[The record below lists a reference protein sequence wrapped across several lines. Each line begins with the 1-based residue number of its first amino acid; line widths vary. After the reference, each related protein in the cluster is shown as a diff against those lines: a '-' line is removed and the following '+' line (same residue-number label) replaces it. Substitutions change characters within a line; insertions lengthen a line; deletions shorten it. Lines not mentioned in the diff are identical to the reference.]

1 MNKQLNDTLLTD
13 IVAPQGRYKANAPA
27 SPLLAGNG
35 LVGVE
40 IELEEFDGDADRTRP
55 LWTIHEDGSL
65 QNGLEFVLHP
75 PRNGEQLIEGIDKFF
90 GCKFRYTGGERTS
103 VHIHVDMTDNVKVGQ
118 FRSLFALTFLLEGAI
133 YRIADEHRKWAGYS
147 SPIIDMSPQRMN
159 RLLAANTAAQFG
171 AGVTGQI
178 HQDKYY
184 GFNSVSLKKHGT
196 LEFRYF
202 PCTDDKKVMMQWINL
217 VLELK
222 AVALQFN
229 DPDELL
235 KAFTD
240 DAAVVKWIKKN
251 LPKSAEALLQYAD
264 RVDLLDRKR
273 LLVAVLHDKNAAQY
287 KQVEP
292 QISKSLK
299 RLAVKRGWAHE
310 DNGADEQQ
318 APVAPIRLEDI
329 HLPDGQI
336 NMDAYQQLILNIQQR
351 NRQRR

>member
-1 MNKQLNDTLLTD
+1 M
-13 IVAPQGRYKANAPA
+13 
-27 SPLLAGNG
+27 
-35 LVGVE
+35 
-40 IELEEFDGDADRTRP
+40 
-55 LWTIHEDGSL
+55 
-65 QNGLEFVLHP
+65 
-75 PRNGEQLIEGIDKFF
+75 
-90 GCKFRYTGGERTS
+90 
-103 VHIHVDMTDNVKVGQ
+103 
-118 FRSLFALTFLLEGAI
+118 
-133 YRIADEHRKWAGYS
+133 
-147 SPIIDMSPQRMN
+147 
-159 RLLAANTAAQFG
+159 
-171 AGVTGQI
+171 TGQI

-202 PCTDDKKVMMQWINL
+202 PCTDDKKVMLQWINL

-251 LPKSAEALLQYAD
+251 LPKSADALLQYAD

-273 LLVAVLHDKNAAQY
+273 LILAVLHDKNAAQY
-287 KQVEP
+287 RQVEP

-310 DNGADEQQ
+310 DNGADEPQ
-318 APVAPIRLEDI
+318 APVAPVRVEEIYEA
-329 HLPDGQI
+329 DGQI
-336 NMDAYQQLILNIQQR
+336 NMAAYQQLVQNIQQR